1 MPNPGAIVVA
11 GDVVPGRIATDAGA
25 VPFSG
30 AVVDKT
36 VEPGTAPPATTR
48 CSAVLLAGG
57 KSSRMGR
64 DKALLEFEGEPLWR
78 RQLNSLRELSP
89 EQLMVSGPLREEW
102 SACEIL
108 PDEIADAGPLAGVSA
123 ALQKCTAPLLVVLAI
138 DLPRMSA
145 EYLRSLCRDGQ
156 GAVPRGP
163 DGFEPLAAAYP
174 AACASLAAQ
183 QLRHGDFSLQNFVR
197 AAIDQGLLSERAV
210 SAAESVLF
218 LNLNTP
224 ADL

>member
-1 MPNPGAIVVA
+1 
-11 GDVVPGRIATDAGA
+11 
-25 VPFSG
+25 
-30 AVVDKT
+30 
-36 VEPGTAPPATTR
+36 
-48 CSAVLLAGG
+48 
-57 KSSRMGR
+57 MGR
-64 DKALLEFEGEPLWR
+64 DKALLEFKGEPLWR
-78 RQLNSLRELSP
+78 RQLNTLRELSP
-89 EQLMVSGPLREEW
+89 EQLMVSGPPREEW
-102 SACEIL
+102 SACEIV

-183 QLRHGDFSLQNFVR
+183 KLRSGDFSMQNFVR
-197 AAIDQGLLSERAV
+197 KAIDQGLFAERKISPSERM
-210 SAAESVLF
+210 LF
-218 LNLNTP
+218 ANLNTP